1 MNKQEL
7 VGAVAEAAGLGTRDA
22 ARAVEAVIEA
32 ITASLGRG
40 EEVRL
45 VGFGS
50 FVVTQRK
57 ASTTLNPRT
66 REPMEI
72 KASAV
77 PKFRVGK
84 ALKDA
89 CNAS

>member
-1 MNKQEL
+1 MNKQDL
-7 VGAVAEAAGLGTRDA
+7 IGAVAETAGLGTRDA
-22 ARAVEAVIEA
+22 ARAIDAVIES
-32 ITASLGRG
+32 ITASLKRG

-50 FVVTQRK
+50 FVVTRRK
-57 ASTTLNPRT
+57 ASTTINPRT
-66 REPMEI
+66 REPMVI
-72 KASAV
+72 KASTV

-89 CNAS
+89 CN

>member
-7 VGAVAEAAGLGTRDA
+7 VAAIAEHAGLGPRDA
-22 ARAVEAVIEA
+22 ARALDALIETV
-32 ITASLGRG
+32 TASLKRG

-45 VGFGS
+45 TGFGS
-50 FVVTQRK
+50 FVVAQRK

-66 REPMEI
+66 REPMAI

-77 PKFRVGK
+77 PKFRAGK
-84 ALKDA
+84 ALKEA
-89 CNAS
+89 VN

>member
-7 VGAVAEAAGLGTRDA
+7 VASVAEAAGLGTRDA
-22 ARAVEAVIEA
+22 ARAVEAVIDA
-32 ITASLGRG
+32 VTASLKRG
-40 EEVRL
+40 EDVRL
-45 VGFGS
+45 SGFGS
-50 FVVTQRK
+50 FVVAQRK

-66 REPMEI
+66 REPMDI

-77 PKFRVGK
+77 PKFRAGK

-89 CNAS
+89 VN